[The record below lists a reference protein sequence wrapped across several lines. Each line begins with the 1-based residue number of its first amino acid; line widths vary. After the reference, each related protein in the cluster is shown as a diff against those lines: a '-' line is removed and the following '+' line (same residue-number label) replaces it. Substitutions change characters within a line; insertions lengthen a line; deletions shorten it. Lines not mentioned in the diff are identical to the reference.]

1 MIVLLSTIVGEILK
15 ENEPY
20 NMKTGN
26 NLLQDVLV
34 VVVLNPY
41 TYLVFACN

>member
-34 VVVLNPY
+34 VVVFKSLNI
-41 TYLVFACN
+41 LSFACN

>member
-20 NMKTGN
+20 NMKTGS

-34 VVVLNPY
+34 DVVFESIY
-41 TYLVFACN
+41 IISIACN